1 MFDFLLANEPRV
13 RLACF
18 LGVFAVMALWE
29 MLASRRALSID
40 KRPRWTGNLGL
51 ALINGA
57 LPRLLLPASV
67 MSAALLVD
75 ERRWGLFNILSLPVG
90 LEIILAV
97 AALDLI
103 IYWQHVLFHMFPA
116 LWRLHRVHHADLEFD
131 VTTGVRFH
139 PVEITLSM
147 MIKFAAIAAL
157 GPAPIA
163 VLIFEVL
170 LNAAAMFN
178 HSNAR
183 LPLGIDRALRWVLVT
198 PDMHRVH
205 HSIEEHETNSNF
217 GFALPLWDRL
227 FGTYKDQPDA
237 GHEEMA
243 IGLRATRAPRQVMA
257 LAGMLLLPL
266 SPPEILAGGTRRG
279 S

>member
-1 MFDFLLANEPRV
+1 MTDFLLANEPRV
-13 RLACF
+13 RLAGF

-29 MLASRRALSID
+29 MSASRRALSVA

-51 ALINGA
+51 ALVNGV

-75 ERRWGLFNILSLPVG
+75 ARRWGLFNILDLPRG
-90 LEIILAV
+90 LEILLAV

-103 IYWQHVLFHMFPA
+103 IYWQHVLFHMLPT
-116 LWRLHRVHHADLEFD
+116 LWRLHRVHHADPDFD

-139 PVEITLSM
+139 PVEIALSM

-157 GPAPIA
+157 GPAPVA
-163 VLIFEVL
+163 VLMFEVL
-170 LNAAAMFN
+170 LNAAAVFN

-205 HSIEEHETNSNF
+205 HSVEEHETNSNF

-237 GHEEMA
+237 GHEAMA
-243 IGLRATRAPRQVMA
+243 IGLRATRAPRQVIA

-266 SPPEILAGGTRRG
+266 SPPEILSGGTRQ
-279 S
+279 